1 MYIYIYIHM
10 EYVSSTYVIL
20 GSPILGL
27 RSPILGLPSPILG
40 LALQFS
46 GLLSNS
52 RASLSNSRACSP
64 SLRLALPFVLSL
76 LLLAAASVVVALPL
90 RARRWETLTK
100 FDSPTNRVL
109 SRQIAAL
116 SRQIALSI
124 WTPGPKKSSQIF
136 FRKHCNRALRSSF
149 GRGFARA
156 FSLSP
161 VGGLVCSCVLALS
174 NSRPR
179 FL

>member
-1 MYIYIYIHM
+1 MYIYIERDVYIYIHM

-46 GLLSNS
+46 GLLSK
-52 RASLSNSRACSP
+52 SP
-64 SLRLALPFVLSL
+64 ARSPILGFVLSL

-156 FSLSP
+156 FSLSL